1 MKRFILIVLCAVLF
15 SGCAKSPLGNS
26 EFSADDINF
35 AEMMIPHH
43 QQAIEISNL
52 APSNTTNPD
61 VLKIA
66 QEISA
71 AQSPEIVLMKSWT
84 GVNPSAHVGHTM
96 EGMLSESEI
105 AALLQA
111 TDHEF
116 DQLFLEG
123 MIKHHEGAIE
133 MAQKVT
139 NSKNGVVA
147 NLSVNIISAQQLEI
161 STMKALLLQI
171 AR

>member
-1 MKRFILIVLCAVLF
+1 M
-15 SGCAKSPLGNS
+15 
-26 EFSADDINF
+26 
-35 AEMMIPHH
+35 
-43 QQAIEISNL
+43 SNL
-52 APSNTTNPD
+52 APSNTKNPD

-71 AQSPEIVLMKSWT
+71 AQSPEIELMKSWT

-96 EGMLSESEI
+96 EGMLSESEM
-105 AALLQA
+105 AALFKA

-116 DQLFLEG
+116 DQLFLQG

-139 NSKNGVVA
+139 NSKNSLVA

-161 STMKALLLQI
+161 STMKALLLQM